1 MKAIKTIYDNTT
13 QSHYLICRNND
24 NKYQLIIIPYGRI
37 DERTFNSEEDAFN
50 YLTQTI
56 APRNWKAK
64 WTTIS
69 WRELEDNKNQSLIE
83 YYINKFK
90 GEL

>member
-1 MKAIKTIYDNTT
+1 MKTIKTIYNNIT
-13 QSHYLICRNND
+13 QSYYFICQNND
-24 NKYQLIIIPYGRI
+24 NKYQLITIPYGRI
-37 DERTFNSEEDAFN
+37 DKRTFSSEEDAFN

-56 APRNWKAK
+56 AQRNWEAK

-69 WRELEDNKNQSLIE
+69 WRELENNKNQSIIE
-83 YYINKFK
+83 YYISKFK